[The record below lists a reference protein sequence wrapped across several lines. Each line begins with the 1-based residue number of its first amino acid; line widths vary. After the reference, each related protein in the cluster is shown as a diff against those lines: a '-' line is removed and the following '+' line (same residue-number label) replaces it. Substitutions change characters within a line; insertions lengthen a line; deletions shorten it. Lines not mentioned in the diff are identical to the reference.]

1 MLEGLTDKL
10 ERWKVNE
17 NQIWLEAV
25 DRDVQFEII
34 RLNTVEQLFKKGIQ
48 SDGSSLVST
57 NRTPGHYSLATEL
70 MNKGVNF
77 TIDGI
82 SKQKIAGDPYFL
94 FDTGHFYAS
103 FIVLAER
110 NEILILTDD
119 VYNYD
124 KPLTVEY
131 GSKIIG
137 LTKENT
143 GVLIRMLLKKYIKE
157 IRKRIQ

>member
-10 ERWKVNE
+10 QRWKVNE
-17 NQIWLEAV
+17 NQIWLESV
-25 DRDVQFEII
+25 DREVQFEII

-57 NRTPGHYSLATEL
+57 NRSPGYYSPTTES

-82 SKQKIAGDPYFL
+82 TKQKIAGDPYFL

-103 FIVLAER
+103 FVVLADR
-110 NEILILTDD
+110 KAIVILADD

-124 KPLTVEY
+124 KPLSVEY

-137 LTKENT
+137 LTKENM
-143 GVLIRMLLKKYIKE
+143 GVLSGMLLKKYIKE
-157 IRKRIQ
+157 IRKRII